1 MRANQRTVR
10 TARHLFRLCQPG
22 GKLDESRVR
31 LIARHLGASK
41 QRHGLAILSAFE
53 RLVRL
58 DRDRHTA
65 LVESAVPLSEDVR
78 NEVRASL
85 ARVYGPGLDASF
97 TDHPPLIG
105 GMRIRVGSDV
115 YDGSVRARLAA
126 LEARL

>member
-1 MRANQRTVR
+1 MRANKRTMR

-31 LIARHLGASK
+31 LVARQLGASK

-65 LVESAVPLSEDVR
+65 LVESAVPLSEDAR
-78 NEVRASL
+78 NDVRASL
-85 ARVYGPGLDASF
+85 GQRHCGCGTDAAAGAGDDGDLVVEAEAVLDHGGGP
-97 TDHPPLIG
+97 
-105 GMRIRVGSDV
+105 
-115 YDGSVRARLAA
+115 
-126 LEARL
+126 